1 MHNQGNQK
9 QNKITDKG
17 LTSKIYKELMQLNIK
32 KKKSNNLIKKQM
44 EDLNIHVS
52 KQDTQMAKK
61 HMKRCSTSLIIR
73 EMQIKTT
80 MRHHLTP
87 VRRAIIKKSTKS
99 KWWKGC
105 GEKKNPPTLLV
116 GMYIGAVIENRLEVP

>member
-17 LTSKIYKELMQLNIK
+17 LTSKRYKELMQLNIK

-73 EMQIKTT
+73 EMEIKTT
-80 MRHHLTP
+80 MRYHLTP
-87 VRRAIIKKSTKS
+87 IRRAIIKKSTNS
-99 KWWKGC
+99 KRWKGC

-116 GMYIGAVIENRLEVP
+116 GM